1 MSFLSKK
8 NSDMLFDLIT
18 EECINVDY
26 SSFNKMLLEF
36 GQINGTRHSL
46 MEMNKQFIRHLIT
59 NYGRT
64 QSNPTGFSEQQFHSN
79 SNISTNM
86 PSRPQGSRSKNVSFD
101 EQLEL
106 HKQHFQQYA
115 APPPPTPPIFKD
127 EESNNSSDLEV
138 LMKKALS
145 ERKYDVISSQQNTRK
160 LHIGSVIEDEKHKE
174 DLIDIDKLTK
184 QQPQQQPQQPQPEL
198 SSFGFFSKLKMF
210 KQSEEQ
216 DLSSPTQSSLQNEKE
231 TETEPENKVISTNQ
245 NQNELDILKDNVAR
259 LEHRLEETDKKI
271 DFLLKEMSL
280 LKNTYN
286 PELKETSPL
295 NNK

>member
-18 EECINVDY
+18 EESVNIDY

-36 GQINGTRHSL
+36 GQINGTRHPL
-46 MEMNKQFIRHLIT
+46 IEMNKQFIRHLIT
-59 NYGRT
+59 NYGRI

-127 EESNNSSDLEV
+127 DESNNSSDLEA

-145 ERKYDVISSQQNTRK
+145 ERKYDVISSQPNPRK

-184 QQPQQQPQQPQPEL
+184 QQPKPEPQEL
-198 SSFGFFSKLKMF
+198 SSFGFFSKLKMV
-210 KQSEEQ
+210 KQNEEQ
-216 DLSSPTQSSLQNEKE
+216 ELTSPTQPSLQNQKE
-231 TETEPENKVISTNQ
+231 TETEQENKVISTNP
-245 NQNELDILKDNVAR
+245 NELDILKYTVAR
-259 LEHRLEETDKKI
+259 LETHLEETNKKM
-271 DFLLKEMSL
+271 DFLLQEMSV

-286 PELKETSPL
+286 P
-295 NNK
+295 